1 MITWWLLLV
10 IFGTMCIIPL
20 YGGKPATI
28 VYSFPPTIDSN
39 QKNVALTFDDGPH
52 AILTPLLLDRLN
64 NTNAKVTFF
73 VMGVK
78 VVLHPDIV
86 RRALKEGHEVANH
99 VWDHPVL
106 TKIPWQVARDQI
118 LRTSE
123 AVFNVSGYTPKT
135 MRPPY
140 GNTNRGLNNRIY
152 SETKLPVIMWSLDTL
167 DWMRPNPKEIVKK
180 ILQKVKP
187 GTVILCHDI
196 HPGTIEAIPEI
207 VQQLHEQGY
216 SFKTVSEMIAIHYPQ

>member
-1 MITWWLLLV
+1 MASLWLLFILLA
-10 IFGTMCIIPL
+10 FYIIPL
-20 YGGKPATI
+20 YGGKPASI
-28 VYSFPPTIDSN
+28 VYSFPAPTDPG

-64 NTNAKVTFF
+64 GTNAKVTFF

-78 VVLHPDIV
+78 VVMHPDIV
-86 RRALKEGHEVANH
+86 RRAIMEGHEVANH

-106 TKIPWQVARDQI
+106 TKIPWQDVKDQI
-118 LRTSE
+118 MRTSE
-123 AVFNVSGYTPKT
+123 AVFNISGYTPKS

-167 DWMRPNPKEIVKK
+167 DWTRPKPVDIIKK
-180 ILQKVKP
+180 IIQKVKP
-187 GTVILCHDI
+187 GTIILCHDI

-207 VQQLHEQGY
+207 VQQLQEKGY
-216 SFKTVSEMIAIHYPQ
+216 SFKTVSDMIALHFPQ